1 MQEIFKAIES
11 QGIYYNAVIMEY
23 KIFDKEDCE
32 KTLEDTAAN
41 ALKQIEDKKYDTDLI
56 ARGISKDN
64 ILKYGFAF
72 EDEKCLIM
80 KGLSPNFTNEKLI
93 CMNNLPLVKI

>member
-1 MQEIFKAIES
+1 
-11 QGIYYNAVIMEY
+11 MEY
-23 KIFDKEDCE
+23 KIFDKEDGE
-32 KTLEDTAAN
+32 KTLEDTATN
-41 ALKQIEDKKYDTDLI
+41 ALKQIDEKKYDTDLI

-72 EDEKCLIM
+72 EGEKCLIM
-80 KGLSPNFTNEKLI
+80 KGLSLNFTNEKLI